1 MEEIGGLRPT
11 RRLPQLQVFCFLSF
25 FTGGYAAGSLAI
37 MTDAAHMLT
46 DFIGFVIGLFAIW
59 LSHKSPTK
67 YMNYGW
73 HRAGKIE
80 TTAKNDVIMM
90 LCLLFLSLRR
100 LNWMHFVIGHNV
112 LLH

>member
-1 MEEIGGLRPT
+1 
-11 RRLPQLQVFCFLSF
+11 
-25 FTGGYAAGSLAI
+25 

-80 TTAKNDVIMM
+80 TTAKNDAIMM
-90 LCLLFLSLRR
+90 LCLLPCLLFLSLT
-100 LNWMHFVIGHNV
+100 LNCIRGVPWYPTFFFSGSAILTPQNFWPIIFVIA
-112 LLH
+112 